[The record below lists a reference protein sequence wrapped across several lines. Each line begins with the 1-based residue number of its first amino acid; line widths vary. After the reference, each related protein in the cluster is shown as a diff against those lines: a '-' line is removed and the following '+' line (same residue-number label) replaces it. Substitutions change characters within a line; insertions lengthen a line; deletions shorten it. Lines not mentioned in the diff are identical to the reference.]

1 MFVCIRENK
10 WKSFVLKSILILVN
24 KEEKE
29 LFEKK
34 KDPSGGQF
42 VNPVDDPNKTLSQA
56 KAKVLQN
63 VDTFFYIGT
72 EVCLSSIRNLFF
84 TINRVNIMSTTLIS
98 YFKRNNP
105 GRRFIV
111 NRRFSKWSDEE

>member
-1 MFVCIRENK
+1 MREQIRN
-10 WKSFVLKSILILVN
+10 ILFPKLLIFLVN

-34 KDPSGGQF
+34 KDTSGGQF

-72 EVCLSSIRNLFF
+72 EV
-84 TINRVNIMSTTLIS
+84 IMLI
-98 YFKRNNP
+98 F
-105 GRRFIV
+105 
-111 NRRFSKWSDEE
+111 D

>member
-1 MFVCIRENK
+1 M
-10 WKSFVLKSILILVN
+10 N

-34 KDPSGGQF
+34 KDINTGQF
-42 VNPVDDPNKTLSQA
+42 VNPVDDPNKTLTQA

-72 EVCLSSIRNLFF
+72 EVYLFY
-84 TINRVNIMSTTLIS
+84 NHQIS
-98 YFKRNNP
+98 EENEFYFKRSSP

-111 NRRFSKWSDEE
+111 NRRFNK

>member
-1 MFVCIRENK
+1 MFVRIVETKKLSSKKAN
-10 WKSFVLKSILILVN
+10 LIFLLVN

-34 KDPSGGQF
+34 KETSGGQF

-72 EVCLSSIRNLFF
+72 EVCILGIYFMM
-84 TINRVNIMSTTLIS
+84 IN
-98 YFKRNNP
+98 
-105 GRRFIV
+105 
-111 NRRFSKWSDEE
+111 

>member
-1 MFVCIRENK
+1 MFVCIQKNK
-10 WKSFVLKSILILVN
+10 SKYLILNFSFVLILVN

-42 VNPVDDPNKTLSQA
+42 VNPVDDPNKNLSQA
-56 KAKVLQN
+56 KARVLQN

-72 EVCLSSIRNLFF
+72 EVCLYSIRNLFSDA
-84 TINRVNIMSTTLIS
+84 IDLIQ
-98 YFKRNNP
+98 
-105 GRRFIV
+105 
-111 NRRFSKWSDEE
+111 

>member
-1 MFVCIRENK
+1 MFVCIDNK
-10 WKSFVLKSILILVN
+10 RKSVIQFQIIVFVLVN

-34 KDPSGGQF
+34 KDTSGGQF

-72 EVCLSSIRNLFF
+72 EVCL
-84 TINRVNIMSTTLIS
+84 
-98 YFKRNNP
+98 Y
-105 GRRFIV
+105 
-111 NRRFSKWSDEE
+111 

>member
-1 MFVCIRENK
+1 MFVSIEQKKNK
-10 WKSFVLKSILILVN
+10 MKFILIVQKLIFSVLFCCLVN

-34 KDPSGGQF
+34 KDISTGQF
-42 VNPVDDPNKTLSQA
+42 VNPIDDPNKNLSQA

-72 EVCLSSIRNLFF
+72 EVCL
-84 TINRVNIMSTTLIS
+84 
-98 YFKRNNP
+98 
-105 GRRFIV
+105 
-111 NRRFSKWSDEE
+111 D

>member
-1 MFVCIRENK
+1 MYTNAKKVQLLFI
-10 WKSFVLKSILILVN
+10 VLFLVN

-34 KDPSGGQF
+34 KDLNAGQF
-42 VNPVDDPNKTLSQA
+42 VNPIDDPNKTLSQA

-72 EVCLSSIRNLFF
+72 EVC
-84 TINRVNIMSTTLIS
+84 
-98 YFKRNNP
+98 
-105 GRRFIV
+105 
-111 NRRFSKWSDEE
+111 

>member
-1 MFVCIRENK
+1 MQSPESGTADFAPRKFSIRETQGDRDVCMFPIVK
-10 WKSFVLKSILILVN
+10 RIYQYILNFAFLCFFSVN
-24 KEEKE
+24 KEEKD

-42 VNPVDDPNKTLSQA
+42 VNPVDDPSRTIGQA

-72 EVCLSSIRNLFF
+72 EVCLR
-84 TINRVNIMSTTLIS
+84 
-98 YFKRNNP
+98 
-105 GRRFIV
+105 
-111 NRRFSKWSDEE
+111 

>member
-1 MFVCIRENK
+1 MFVSTHQFIIVENHFPFCCL
-10 WKSFVLKSILILVN
+10 SVN

-34 KDPSGGQF
+34 KDASGGQF
-42 VNPVDDPNKTLSQA
+42 VNPVDDPSKTLSQA

-72 EVCLSSIRNLFF
+72 EVS
-84 TINRVNIMSTTLIS
+84 
-98 YFKRNNP
+98 
-105 GRRFIV
+105 GRRSA
-111 NRRFSKWSDEE
+111 RARERFYFECSLITSSSSR

>member
-1 MFVCIRENK
+1 M
-10 WKSFVLKSILILVN
+10 N

-34 KDPSGGQF
+34 KDPTSGQF
-42 VNPVDDPNKTLSQA
+42 VNPIDDPNKTFSQA

-72 EVCLSSIRNLFF
+72 EVCEIFVRYRIYSIIIGNGIESIEKRTTRVLF
-84 TINRVNIMSTTLIS
+84 
-98 YFKRNNP
+98 
-105 GRRFIV
+105 
-111 NRRFSKWSDEE
+111 